1 MNPADLGT
9 KSGSLQPEVS
19 LLPNKRSCGVAKWRQ
34 EMPATIVLSPAIPDE
49 ASCDLSLQ
57 T

>member
-9 KSGSLQPEVS
+9 KSGSSQPEVS

-34 EMPATIVLSPAIPDE
+34 EMPETIVLSPATPDE